1 MCRVEESQMMQRRMI
16 SCVGFV
22 LLVPAVALA
31 QSSGKKSAAATR
43 TLDVTA
49 QKLEAEFLKGVA
61 DLASSYEEAGD
72 KEKAKAMLQAIL
84 KLRPDAETVK
94 EKLKELEESVF
105 TDQQEMLDLDMSK
118 GWVSTGMVVEKGK
131 KLRLESAG
139 SYKLIVNDSLGP
151 DGYQSDSDEVFFDGA
166 PMGALIGMVIP
177 PGTVASHTKGKG
189 PQPFMVGE
197 KKELGPQVTG
207 LLVLRVNAPPGAKCV
222 GRLKV
227 RLSGNFTEL
236 AR

>member
-1 MCRVEESQMMQRRMI
+1 MNH
-16 SCVGFV
+16 SCVIGLLGIVV
-22 LLVPAVALA
+22 LAPTVAHGQA
-31 QSSGKKSAAATR
+31 GGKKYAAASR
-43 TLDVTA
+43 ALDATA

-72 KEKAKAMLQAIL
+72 KDKAKAMLQAIL
-84 KLRPDAETVK
+84 KLRPEAETVK
-94 EKLKELEESVF
+94 EKLRELEESVF
-105 TDQQEMLDLDMSK
+105 ADQQEMLDLDMSK

-151 DGYQSDSDEVFFDGA
+151 AGYQSDSDEVFFDGA

-189 PQPFMVGE
+189 PQPFIVGD
-197 KKELGPQVTG
+197 KKELGPPVSG
-207 LLVLRVNAPPGAKCV
+207 LLVLLVNAPPGAKCV

-227 RLSGNFTEL
+227 RLSGNYTEL
-236 AR
+236 PR

>member
-1 MCRVEESQMMQRRMI
+1 MMQRRMI

-94 EKLKELEESVF
+94 EKLQELEESVF

-151 DGYQSDSDEVFFDGA
+151 DGYQSESDEVFFDGA

>member
-1 MCRVEESQMMQRRMI
+1 MNRFWVI
-16 SCVGFV
+16 GLLGLVV
-22 LLVPAVALA
+22 LAPASARGQA
-31 QSSGKKSAAATR
+31 GGKKSAAATR
-43 TLDVTA
+43 SLDATA

-61 DLASSYEEAGD
+61 DLATSYEEAGD
-72 KEKAKAMLQAIL
+72 KDKAKAMLRAIL

-105 TDQQEMLDLDMSK
+105 TDQQEVLDLDMSK

-151 DGYQSDSDEVFFDGA
+151 EGYQSESDEVFFDGA

-189 PQPFMVGE
+189 PQPFMVGD
-197 KKELGPQVTG
+197 KKELGPQVSG
-207 LLVLRVNAPPGAKCV
+207 LLVLRVNTPPGAKCV

-227 RLSGNFTEL
+227 RLSGNYTEL

>member
-1 MCRVEESQMMQRRMI
+1 MTRCGMI
-16 SCVGFV
+16 CCLCVVV
-22 LLVPAVALA
+22 LAPAVALA

-43 TLDVTA
+43 TLDATA
-49 QKLEAEFLKGVA
+49 QKLEAEFLQGVA

-72 KEKAKAMLQAIL
+72 KAKAKAMLQAIL
-84 KLRPDAETVK
+84 KLRPDAEAVK
-94 EKLKELEESVF
+94 EKLQELEESVF
-105 TDQQEMLDLDMSK
+105 TDQQDMLDLDMSK

-131 KLRLESAG
+131 KLRLESVG

-151 DGYQSDSDEVFFDGA
+151 EGYQSNSDELFFDGA

-227 RLSGNFTEL
+227 RLSGNYTKL
-236 AR
+236 AEPRKG

>member
-1 MCRVEESQMMQRRMI
+1 MMQRRMI

-22 LLVPAVALA
+22 LLAPAVALA

-105 TDQQEMLDLDMSK
+105 TDQQEVLDLDMSK
-118 GWVSTGMVVEKGK
+118 GWVSTGMVVQQGK
-131 KLRLESAG
+131 KLRLESVG
-139 SYKLIVNDSLGP
+139 SYKLMVNDSLGP
-151 DGYQSDSDEVFFDGA
+151 EGYQSDSDELFFDGA

>member
-1 MCRVEESQMMQRRMI
+1 MNRFWMSGLMGI
-16 SCVGFV
+16 IV
-22 LLVPAVALA
+22 LAPAVAHGQA
-31 QSSGKKSAAATR
+31 AGKKSASASRA
-43 TLDVTA
+43 LDATA

-61 DLASSYEEAGD
+61 DLATSYEEAGD
-72 KEKAKAMLQAIL
+72 KDKAKAMLQAIL

-105 TDQQEMLDLDMSK
+105 TDQQEVLDLDMSK

-151 DGYQSDSDEVFFDGA
+151 EGYQSDSDEVFFEGA

-189 PQPFMVGE
+189 PQPFMVGD
-197 KKELGPQVTG
+197 KKEVGPPVSG

-227 RLSGNFTEL
+227 RLSGNYTEL
-236 AR
+236 SR

>member
-1 MCRVEESQMMQRRMI
+1 MNRFWVI
-16 SCVGFV
+16 GLLGLVV
-22 LLVPAVALA
+22 LAPASARGQA
-31 QSSGKKSAAATR
+31 GGKKSAAATR
-43 TLDVTA
+43 SLDATA
-49 QKLEAEFLKGVA
+49 QKLETEFLKGVA
-61 DLASSYEEAGD
+61 DLATSYEEAGD
-72 KEKAKAMLQAIL
+72 KDKAKAMLQAIL

-105 TDQQEMLDLDMSK
+105 TDQQEVLDLDMSK

-151 DGYQSDSDEVFFDGA
+151 AGY

-189 PQPFMVGE
+189 PQPFMVGD
-197 KKELGPQVTG
+197 KKELGPQVSG
-207 LLVLRVNAPPGAKCV
+207 LLVLRVNTPPGAKCV

-227 RLSGNFTEL
+227 RLSGNYTEL

>member
-1 MCRVEESQMMQRRMI
+1 MNRFWVI
-16 SCVGFV
+16 GLLGLVV
-22 LLVPAVALA
+22 LAPASARGQA
-31 QSSGKKSAAATR
+31 GGKKSAAATR
-43 TLDVTA
+43 SLDATA

-61 DLASSYEEAGD
+61 DLATSYEEAGD
-72 KEKAKAMLQAIL
+72 KDKAKAMLQAIL

-105 TDQQEMLDLDMSK
+105 TDQQEVLDLDMSK

-151 DGYQSDSDEVFFDGA
+151 EGYQSDSDEVFFDGA

-189 PQPFMVGE
+189 PQPFMVGD
-197 KKELGPQVTG
+197 KKELGPQVSG

-227 RLSGNFTEL
+227 RLSGNYTEL

>member
-1 MCRVEESQMMQRRMI
+1 MAMTRCGMI
-16 SCVGFV
+16 CCLG
-22 LLVPAVALA
+22 LMLVPPAVALA
-31 QSSGKKSAAATR
+31 QTSGKKSAAATR
-43 TLDVTA
+43 TLDATA
-49 QKLEAEFLKGVA
+49 QKLEAEFLKAVA

-72 KEKAKAMLQAIL
+72 KEKAKTMLEAIL
-84 KLRPDAETVK
+84 KLRPDAEPVK
-94 EKLKELEESVF
+94 EKLKQLEESVF
-105 TDQQEMLDLDMSK
+105 SDQQEMLDLDMSK

-151 DGYQSDSDEVFFDGA
+151 EGYQSDSDEVFFDGA
-166 PMGALIGMVIP
+166 PMGGLIGMVIP

-197 KKELGPQVTG
+197 KRELVPQVTG

-236 AR
+236 SR

>member
-1 MCRVEESQMMQRRMI
+1 MSRFWA
-16 SCVGFV
+16 VGLLGLVV
-22 LLVPAVALA
+22 LAPASASGQA
-31 QSSGKKSAAATR
+31 GGKKSAAATR
-43 TLDVTA
+43 TLDATA
-49 QKLEAEFLKGVA
+49 QKLEAEFLNGVA
-61 DLASSYEEAGD
+61 DLATSYEEAGD
-72 KEKAKAMLQAIL
+72 KDKAKAMLQAIL
-84 KLRPDAETVK
+84 RLRPDAETVK

-105 TDQQEMLDLDMSK
+105 ADQQEMLDLDMSK

-151 DGYQSDSDEVFFDGA
+151 EGYQSDSDEVFFDGA

-177 PGTVASHTKGKG
+177 PGSVASHTKGKG
-189 PQPFMVGE
+189 PQPFMVGD
-197 KKELGPQVTG
+197 KKELGPQVSG

-227 RLSGNFTEL
+227 RLSGNYTEL
-236 AR
+236 SR

>member
-1 MCRVEESQMMQRRMI
+1 MNRLGVMW
-16 SCVGFV
+16 
-22 LLVPAVALA
+22 LLGVMLLAPTMASAQPA
-31 QSSGKKSAAATR
+31 GKKSAAATR
-43 TLDVTA
+43 TLDASA

-61 DLASSYEEAGD
+61 DLSASYEEAGD
-72 KEKAKAMLQAIL
+72 KEKAMGMLRAIL
-84 KLRPDAETVK
+84 KLRPDAEPIK

-131 KLRLESAG
+131 KVRLESAG

-151 DGYQSDSDEVFFDGA
+151 EGYQSESDEVFFDGA

-189 PQPFMVGE
+189 PQPFMVGD
-197 KKELGPQVTG
+197 KKELGPPETG
-207 LLVLRVNAPPGAKCV
+207 LLVVRVNSPPGAKCV

-227 RLSGNFTEL
+227 RLSGNYTEL

>member
-1 MCRVEESQMMQRRMI
+1 MMNRFWVTGLLGI
-16 SCVGFV
+16 VV
-22 LLVPAVALA
+22 LTPAAA
-31 QSSGKKSAAATR
+31 HGQAGGKKSAATTR
-43 TLDVTA
+43 VLDATA

-61 DLASSYEEAGD
+61 DLATSYEEAGD
-72 KEKAKAMLQAIL
+72 KDRARAMLQAIL

-94 EKLKELEESVF
+94 EKLAELEESVF
-105 TDQQEMLDLDMSK
+105 TDQQEVLDLDMSK

-151 DGYQSDSDEVFFDGA
+151 EGYQSDSDEVFFDGA
-166 PMGALIGMVIP
+166 PMGSLIGMVIP

-189 PQPFMVGE
+189 PQPFMVGD
-197 KKELGPQVTG
+197 KKELGPPMTG

-227 RLSGNFTEL
+227 RLSGNYTEL
-236 AR
+236 SR

>member
-1 MCRVEESQMMQRRMI
+1 MVMTRCGMI
-16 SCVGFV
+16 CCLVVAV
-22 LLVPAVALA
+22 LTPAVAAA

-43 TLDVTA
+43 TLDATA
-49 QKLEAEFLKGVA
+49 HKLEAEFLKAVA

-84 KLRPDAETVK
+84 KLRPDAEPVK
-94 EKLKELEESVF
+94 EKLKQLEESVF
-105 TDQQEMLDLDMSK
+105 SDQQEMLDLDMSK

-166 PMGALIGMVIP
+166 PLGALIGMVIP

-189 PQPFMVGE
+189 PQPFVVGE